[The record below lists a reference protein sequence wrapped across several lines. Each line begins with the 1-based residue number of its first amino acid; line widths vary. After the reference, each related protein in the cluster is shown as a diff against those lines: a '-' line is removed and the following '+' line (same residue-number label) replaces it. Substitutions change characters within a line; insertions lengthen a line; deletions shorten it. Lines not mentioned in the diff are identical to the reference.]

1 MEKDEHS
8 SRNSYERHVRA
19 RIKVR
24 GEIRLTVRLAAARIV
39 SCNRSEFSSTLIVLV
54 SRILSRKKKK
64 KNSLILLVLK
74 HSNHPAF
81 PPSFSSLMASSKS
94 LITSLVKASSTSQS
108 FNLAIALRAP
118 FSSPL
123 PSRRRGDS
131 GRSRPPTIRNAPQTS

>member
-64 KNSLILLVLK
+64 KKLT
-74 HSNHPAF
+74 HTP
-81 PPSFSSLMASSKS
+81 
-94 LITSLVKASSTSQS
+94 
-108 FNLAIALRAP
+108 RAET
-118 FSSPL
+118 L
-123 PSRRRGDS
+123 
-131 GRSRPPTIRNAPQTS
+131 